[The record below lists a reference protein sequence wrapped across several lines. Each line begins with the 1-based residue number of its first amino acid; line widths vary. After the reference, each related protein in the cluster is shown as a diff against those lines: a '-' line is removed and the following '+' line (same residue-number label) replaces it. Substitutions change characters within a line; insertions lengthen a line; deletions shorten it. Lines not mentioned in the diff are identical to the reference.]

1 MCEYFFSKLR
11 DKIPFVINL
20 RSDRSCKGIQNPEVL
35 SSGIQI
41 LGFEIRDTA
50 QGIWNPTKGYFL
62 KLIAHS
68 QVFSTLQMAA
78 ESHFPPWGRCE
89 CQNPYRRALH
99 KIKFLWVALP
109 HILGRTIDKCITLF
123 SSVMRRLIEDVNTPQ
138 RNSPT

>member
-11 DKIPFVINL
+11 DKIPFVIKL

-35 SSGIQI
+35 VLESI

-50 QGIWNPTKGYFL
+50 QGIWDPTKGYFL
-62 KLIAHS
+62 TLIAHS
-68 QVFSTLQMAA
+68 QAFSTLQMAA
-78 ESHFPPWGRCE
+78 ESHFPLWGRRE

-109 HILGRTIDKCITLF
+109 HILGQTIDKCITLF
-123 SSVMRRLIEDVNTPQ
+123 SSVMRRFIEDVNTPE
-138 RNSPT
+138 